1 MRYEL
6 PRENDQQHFMSTI
19 EKMSGQN
26 IRLCY
31 QCGKCSAGCPICQE
45 MDASPNQII
54 RYIQL
59 GLKEQSLSKN
69 TIWLCASCQT
79 CSTRCPQQLDLAK
92 IMDSLRILYQH
103 ESLQQSVPFSTS
115 AKDFGHRFYNS
126 LLNGLQMDVRS
137 NVNAFS
143 NLFLKMVRH
152 YGRQFE
158 TGLIYNYNVN
168 SGFLFSN
175 VLKGPMMLMKAKIN
189 LIPENVKRRE
199 KVEKI
204 FSKVEQ
210 FEKAEKEKR

>member
-1 MRYEL
+1 MKYEL
-6 PRENDQQHFMSTI
+6 SIKNEKQSFMSII

-45 MDASPNQII
+45 MEATPNQII

-59 GLKEQSLSKN
+59 GLKEQALGKN

-92 IMDSLRILYQH
+92 IMDCLRILQQQ
-103 ESLQQSVPFSTS
+103 ELLQQKFSFSAS
-115 AKDFGHRFYNS
+115 AKDFGQKFYSS
-126 LLNGLQMDVRS
+126 LLTGLQMDARS

-143 NLFLKMVRH
+143 NLFLKMVRY

-158 TGLIYNYNVN
+158 VGLIYNYNVN
-168 SGFLFSN
+168 SGFLFNN

-189 LIPENVKRRE
+189 LIPQDVKRRE
-199 KVEKI
+199 KAEKI
-204 FSKVEQ
+204 FTKIEQ
-210 FEKAEKEKR
+210 LEKAEKEK